1 MSEEDFF
8 SVPRTLTIKFSL
20 VEESKKRTSDEIIN
34 EVLGAL
40 SDDEFVI
47 PWCEKIEK
55 IFLDENK

>member
-1 MSEEDFF
+1 
-8 SVPRTLTIKFSL
+8 VPRTLTIKFSL